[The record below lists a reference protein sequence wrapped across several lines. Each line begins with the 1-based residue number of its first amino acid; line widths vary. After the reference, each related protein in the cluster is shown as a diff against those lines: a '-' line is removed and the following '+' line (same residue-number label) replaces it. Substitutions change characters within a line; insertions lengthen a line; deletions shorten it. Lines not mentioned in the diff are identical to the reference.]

1 MQRFEYDVT
10 RHSADTFRE
19 LTFYCSE
26 KGECT
31 LDTVPQEQTDILKAL
46 LNQRG
51 WEGWELIQLA
61 FGDNG
66 LIAFWKRA
74 IRK

>member
-10 RHSADTFRE
+10 RHSADTFHE

-26 KGECT
+26 KGECA
-31 LDTVPQEQTDILKAL
+31 LDTVPQEQTDILKGL

-51 WEGWELIQLA
+51 WDGWELVQLA

-74 IRK
+74 IQE